1 MLSGHRSARRRRG
14 RNSRAA
20 RIAVPLAIPMALGLT
35 LGVILA
41 VSGGRAT
48 TIDQSALG
56 SCASSNAS
64 APAVADPTT
73 SAPVSPTPT
82 QNAQNSQSAAPW
94 NYQYPTVPAW
104 DPAQGGQG
112 WASQYAD
119 AASPDPTTSAPATT
133 DPAASAPAVPDPT
146 TSAPAVTDP
155 TTSAPAATAPT
166 TSAPAV
172 TDPTTSAPATTAPT
186 ASPAASATPCA
197 SATTNAVVPPA
208 ADFANGQTAFFQLGD
223 LATNPVDGTGAA
235 INLNQTAAQAATSMN
250 CTLTVP
256 NRPLTAQGL
265 ATPYQLGDG
274 CTMQDAANEGAFV
287 EATILAPDGT
297 VQIYDPLV
305 VTAGTTP
312 AVAPV
317 PPTITRGSQVIVD
330 IGSNGNNLVLEGQGA
345 RQGHCVDAYGQSVI
359 GQVSACNAVNFYR
372 AANAL
377 IAEGVLKV
385 PAIGTSS
392 DGQPC
397 LTVRNFALVD
407 QDQSDNVI
415 SAYLLNAN
423 GQTAQD
429 TAANA
434 ASMAGATPVGNGSD
448 DRLLANFVDPAN
460 GCTAFSAPNSTD
472 ANGTSGSQALNEL
485 SASVNQTGTIAV
497 VPVNDEMTLV
507 GNAYS
512 IAKTNVYRSLVDQP
526 LLAGN
531 VDPAQVAADYC
542 QNLVNTAPAHNQ
554 LDSAKDA
561 NFASPVPGTGN
572 NLATFLAARLSA
584 SFGVLGCANFGLTV
598 PVTVTVD
605 GNGVA
610 TAATYNLAEQT
621 AKGSTP
627 AGGSTATPDPSPSA
641 TPTGR
646 GGWFSWG
653 GWSGLGGNAGSWFL
667 PRQRRGHHE
676 DITGM

>member
-1 MLSGHRSARRRRG
+1 MLNGHRSARRRRG

-56 SCASSNAS
+56 SCASQAAS
-64 APAVADPTT
+64 APAVADPAT

-82 QNAQNSQSAAPW
+82 QNAQSAQSAAPW
-94 NYQYPTVPAW
+94 NYSYPTVPGW
-104 DPAQGGQG
+104 DPAQGDQG
-112 WASQYAD
+112 WESQYASYT
-119 AASPDPTTSAPATT
+119 AAADPTTTAPAAADPTTSAPATT
-133 DPAASAPAVPDPT
+133 DPT
-146 TSAPAVTDP
+146 TSAPA
-155 TTSAPAATAPT
+155 SAA
-166 TSAPAV
+166 
-172 TDPTTSAPATTAPT
+172 
-186 ASPAASATPCA
+186 PCA
-197 SATTNAVVPPA
+197 SASASADPTGAVVPPA
-208 ADFANGQTAFFQLGD
+208 ADFASGQTAFFPLGN

-235 INLNQTAAQAATSMN
+235 IDLNQTAAEAATSLN

-274 CTMQDAANEGAFV
+274 CTMQDASNEGAFV
-287 EATILAPDGT
+287 EATILAPNGS

-317 PPTITRGSQVIVD
+317 APTIARGSLVIIDV
-330 IGSNGNNLVLEGQGA
+330 GSNGNNLVLEGQGA
-345 RQGHCVDAYGQSVI
+345 RQGNCVDALGQSVI

-377 IAEGVLKV
+377 IADGVLQV

-392 DGQPC
+392 DGQAC
-397 LTVRNFALVD
+397 ETVRNFALVD

-415 SAYLLNAN
+415 STYLLNAN

-434 ASMAGATPVGNGSD
+434 ASMAGSMPVGNGSD
-448 DRLLANFVDPAN
+448 DRLLADFVDPAN
-460 GCTAFSAPNSTD
+460 GCMAFSATNSTD

-485 SASVNQTGTIAV
+485 SARINQTGTIAV
-497 VPVNDEMTLV
+497 VPPNDEMTLV
-507 GNAYS
+507 GNAFS

-531 VDPAQVAADYC
+531 VNPTQVATDYC
-542 QNLVNTAPAHNQ
+542 QNLVNMAPAHNQ
-554 LDSAKDA
+554 LDSARDA

-584 SFGVLGCANFGLTV
+584 SFGVLGCANFGLTD
-598 PVTVTVD
+598 PATVTVN
-605 GNGVA
+605 GAGVA
-610 TAATYNLAEQT
+610 TADTYNLAQQAAT
-621 AKGSTP
+621 GSAPASGSTTTASP
-627 AGGSTATPDPSPSA
+627 TPSGLPTTGG
-641 TPTGR
+641 
-646 GGWFSWG
+646 GGFSWG
-653 GWSGLGGNAGSWFL
+653 YWLGTRGNPGTVRL
-667 PRQRRGHHE
+667 PRSRRGHRE
-676 DITGM
+676 DVTGM